1 MGYFNLAAGYAVPPS
16 LILLCGLP
24 GTGKSHAAGVLARVL
39 ESTVCNSDV
48 ARKRQ
53 AALPPTA
60 RAEVAYQ
67 TGLYDAEHTAQT
79 YRALLDDTRAAL
91 GKGRSVL
98 VDAGFRQA
106 ALRAPFAA
114 MAHELAVPVAILHL
128 DPPEAVVVQR
138 LLDRQAS
145 GRGES
150 DAGVAV
156 YAECKRDFEPPHRGE
171 GAKVIHSDA
180 ADLGPEFVARVLA
193 ALLAQAEPPATAH
206 ASD

>member
-1 MGYFNLAAGYAVPPS
+1 
-16 LILLCGLP
+16 
-24 GTGKSHAAGVLARVL
+24 
-39 ESTVCNSDV
+39 
-48 ARKRQ
+48 
-53 AALPPTA
+53 
-60 RAEVAYQ
+60 
-67 TGLYDAEHTAQT
+67 
-79 YRALLDDTRAAL
+79 
-91 GKGRSVL
+91 
-98 VDAGFRQA
+98 
-106 ALRAPFAA
+106 LRAPFAA